1 MYICYELDRWSRDL
15 YTDFT
20 LSNCLFGPLKLTK
33 NADPDKYKYS
43 GYGLGFDSRSE
54 VLFTDV
60 SYGQNFIIFG
70 DDMSSYVHV
79 NNTGKDIL
87 ILGERPIQKLDNTT
101 LPAEAK
107 LPMKNL
113 Y

>member
-43 GYGLGFDSRSE
+43 GYGLGFDSCSE
-54 VLFTDV
+54 ILFTDG

-79 NNTGKDIL
+79 DNTGKDTL
-87 ILGERPIQKLDNTT
+87 ILGEGPTQRLDNTT

-107 LPMKNL
+107 YPMKNL